1 MKLKGKGL
9 GGAASL
15 VGLGWMLV
23 GCVQEKHYNPPGGI
37 EVHGP
42 SEMLRLDEGGA
53 RRVPVTVVRGVN
65 RTEQITI
72 DARGLPVGVTAEP
85 STIPAGATTG
95 EILLR
100 ANGAEVDTEASFSLV
115 AHVEDLEAEASG
127 RVFIAEKPGT
137 LDLRYGEQGKASLPI
152 GGNQV
157 VAALASG
164 AVLLGGTVAGKVT
177 LAKITGGGTVDESFG
192 NGGYLVPP
200 FPVSASSTVVSS
212 IYLVE
217 QADQKIIAIASFDD
231 PATTPRP
238 DALITTRLMANGAVD
253 QLYGTS
259 GYVIEAAP
267 YRPYGAA
274 LGLDGELLLWNGGA
288 STTRLTRV
296 LPNGMIGISSPV
308 YDTSFMVHI
317 NTKMV
322 VQPDGMAVIPIYE
335 PGLKPALVRF
345 DSSLRLD
352 TAFGRDGKLAVSVLP
367 LSLENAGDGSF
378 VAVGLKG
385 TEPGVMR
392 FDSAWRSLPGF
403 ESGGTTFPVAGQ
415 FNHAI
420 RVDDATLAVGP
431 INSAARLGWILDDG
445 RIDESYGVGGL
456 VNITSLPAG
465 DAVVGVVKTTAPFRF
480 FVMIARG
487 GAQSTE
493 ILRIWQ

>member
-1 MKLKGKGL
+1 
-9 GGAASL
+9 
-15 VGLGWMLV
+15 
-23 GCVQEKHYNPPGGI
+23 
-37 EVHGP
+37 
-42 SEMLRLDEGGA
+42 
-53 RRVPVTVVRGVN
+53 
-65 RTEQITI
+65 
-72 DARGLPVGVTAEP
+72 
-85 STIPAGATTG
+85 
-95 EILLR
+95 
-100 ANGAEVDTEASFSLV
+100 
-115 AHVEDLEAEASG
+115 
-127 RVFIAEKPGT
+127 
-137 LDLRYGEQGKASLPI
+137 
-152 GGNQV
+152 
-157 VAALASG
+157 
-164 AVLLGGTVAGKVT
+164 
-177 LAKITGGGTVDESFG
+177 
-192 NGGYLVPP
+192 
-200 FPVSASSTVVSS
+200 
-212 IYLVE
+212 
-217 QADQKIIAIASFDD
+217 
-231 PATTPRP
+231 
-238 DALITTRLMANGAVD
+238 
-253 QLYGTS
+253 
-259 GYVIEAAP
+259 
-267 YRPYGAA
+267 
-274 LGLDGELLLWNGGA
+274 
-288 STTRLTRV
+288 
-296 LPNGMIGISSPV
+296 MIGISSPV